1 MIGTIAKTFAYA
13 RAPKKTFTILHPRR
27 AAKLRR
33 LKHDVRHAYAPRLV
47 AAGVAALAI
56 PLGFALGRRGRDTV
70 EDE

>member
-13 RAPKKTFTILHPRR
+13 KAPKKTFTILHPRR

-33 LKHDVRHAYAPRLV
+33 LKHDVRHAYAPRLIG
-47 AAGVAALAI
+47 AGVVAMAI
-56 PLGFALGRRGRDTV
+56 PLGFALGRRARGTN